1 MGQKIYTLSH
11 SKKSS
16 VQIHYHWLMRHS
28 EICQKP
34 HVRNVKQWFPFH
46 SWQNTSSVVMSQMII
61 VIRTWKMWMS
71 VNLNRDNVRIIIS
84 YIIMLFY
91 CSSIVHIY
99 KYIYITLYL
108 WHAGIPCLHKYISK
122 WYHRV
127 ACFVMCVKVSIIFLL
142 LNLFSNQQ
150 CSLLCAMSTQIG
162 LKTMGCRK
170 ALQLRKHRQLCLDH
184 PEVLQLYKRL
194 CALQAE
200 QLYRERY
207 CVSLLNYVFAI
218 FTVRQTIYSPHHY
231 FYSY

>member
-1 MGQKIYTLSH
+1 MQEYPVCTNIFPNNICCMLRHVWKG
-11 SKKSS
+11 
-16 VQIHYHWLMRHS
+16 IH
-28 EICQKP
+28 
-34 HVRNVKQWFPFH
+34 
-46 SWQNTSSVVMSQMII
+46 
-61 VIRTWKMWMS
+61 
-71 VNLNRDNVRIIIS
+71 NLFI
-84 YIIMLFY
+84 
-91 CSSIVHIY
+91 
-99 KYIYITLYL
+99 K
-108 WHAGIPCLHKYISK
+108 
-122 WYHRV
+122 
-127 ACFVMCVKVSIIFLL
+127 
-142 LNLFSNQQ
+142 LFSNQQ

>member
-99 KYIYITLYL
+99 KYIYNTLPVTCRNTLSAQIYN
-108 WHAGIPCLHKYISK
+108 INKR
-122 WYHRV
+122 YHRV
-127 ACFVMCVKVSIIFLL
+127 AYFVMCGKVSIIFLL
-142 LNLFSNQQ
+142 LNLFFNQQ
-150 CSLLCAMSTQIG
+150 CSLLCAMPTQIA
-162 LKTMGCRK
+162 LKTMGCR
-170 ALQLRKHRQLCLDH
+170 
-184 PEVLQLYKRL
+184 
-194 CALQAE
+194 
-200 QLYRERY
+200 
-207 CVSLLNYVFAI
+207 
-218 FTVRQTIYSPHHY
+218 
-231 FYSY
+231 